1 MPGLSLGGFTAPG
14 WFALLAVVAG
24 LAGGYVWMQRRRHRY
39 AMRFT
44 NLELLEKVAPRR
56 QGWHRHAP
64 PALLGVALILLTV
77 ALAGPTTEQRV
88 PRNRATVV
96 LAIDVSLSMQA
107 TDVEPNRLAA
117 AQAAAKSFVDGL
129 TPGVN
134 LGLVTFAGTAT
145 VLVSPTTEREPVKQA
160 IDTLRLAESTA
171 TGDAI
176 AAAMTV
182 IDSFGKLLGGA
193 EGPPPARIVL
203 MTDGKRTVGRDE
215 IEAAEEAGN
224 AKIPISAIS
233 FGTEEGT
240 VEIDGRRIPVP
251 VDDEA
256 MKEIAE
262 ASGGEFYKA
271 ATAEE
276 LRKVYETL
284 GEQIGY
290 ETKRVDASRGWL
302 LLGTLTALVATGTG
316 LLVGQRLP

>member
-1 MPGLSLGGFTAPG
+1 MSLGGFTAPG